1 MYDIFHVFGEK
12 KGWIYDINPLQADN
26 SHEIPS
32 HIQCLK
38 AVTRFRKCCQ
48 LQNFSGVFRANI
60 VFCGTK
66 MEQLTH
72 DKSFHK
78 TEFLIL
84 SHIGICS

>member
-38 AVTRFRKCCQ
+38 AVTRFENVVSCKI
-48 LQNFSGVFRANI
+48 LVAFSG
-60 VFCGTK
+60 
-66 MEQLTH
+66 
-72 DKSFHK
+72 
-78 TEFLIL
+78 LIL
-84 SHIGICS
+84 YFVAQKWNSEPMIKAFTRQNS